1 MAYIPPSLR
10 NDTMFKVS
18 GQRNE
23 VKNDVKNEPKANSS
37 NHSNKSNSYYDYQGD
52 HKQSNSSNR
61 SNYSNASKSSKSSN
75 RDERRYKSNYTENS
89 NSLEAENQRLK
100 DFIETLKSEKR
111 SYKRDLDEANRA
123 IETLNYSLQEFEND
137 HEKVKINIETIKEL
151 ESEITELK
159 IKLEKAN
166 NNVALYKGDRD
177 ECVPKSMYIKA
188 IEELN
193 AIKKEK
199 YEIHR
204 ELRDLKTLRESDD
217 IVAKDKEIEKLK
229 NEIEKIKKDRD
240 TRIKSLSDQHVSMEN
255 EIEELRNQI
264 DEMNGEGKNKNDEFN
279 FDDLMNMKTMTEYV
293 INNDLTKKIRINKG
307 ALRLT
312 LDVINQMIQKF
323 EN

>member
-1 MAYIPPSLR
+1 
-10 NDTMFKVS
+10 MFKAS

-23 VKNDVKNEPKANSS
+23 VKNGVKNEPKANQS
-37 NHSNKSNSYYDYQGD
+37 NSPNKSNSYYDYQD
-52 HKQSNSSNR
+52 NHKQSKPSNK
-61 SNYSNASKSSKSSN
+61 SNSSKSSN

-89 NSLEAENQRLK
+89 NNLEAENQRLK

-111 SYKRDLDEANRA
+111 SCKRDLDEANRA
-123 IETLNYSLQEFEND
+123 IEALKYSLQEFEND
-137 HEKVKINIETIKEL
+137 HEKVKVDVETIKGL

-159 IKLEKAN
+159 LKLEKAN
-166 NNVALYKGDRD
+166 DNVALYKGSRD
-177 ECVPKSMYIKA
+177 ECVPKSMYDKVN
-188 IEELN
+188 EELN
-193 AIKKEK
+193 VIKKEK

-204 ELRDLKTLRESDD
+204 ELRDLKILRESDD
-217 IVAKDKEIEKLK
+217 TVAKDKEIEKLK

-240 TRIKSLSDQHVSMEN
+240 TRIKSLSEQHVSMEN

-264 DEMNGEGKNKNDEFN
+264 DEMNDNIESKNKNDEFN

-312 LDVINQMIQKF
+312 LDIINQMIQKL